1 MNTGKRI
8 VRNSLFG
15 IASQAVGGVLFFLVA
30 LLIARYLGPD
40 RFGAF
45 SFVFAYVSVIQM
57 LADFGLSN
65 ILIREIARDR
75 RKVDEI
81 LGAVVPLVTLIAL
94 GAYGVIFISVPFL
107 SVSPEAAQAI
117 YIMGAMVLVTFPSA
131 VYGAVNRA
139 FEEMGFNAFCTVL
152 QRLILLIAVM
162 LALYLEAGLGGF
174 ALCYLAEW
182 IFQWAFF
189 RVLIRVRY
197 SHYHWRFDP
206 AYWRYLVREGLPVGA
221 SIVLRRVSW
230 YVDTFILM
238 ALSTVSSVGLFS
250 AAYRVVKM
258 VNVIPF
264 TLSMPLYP
272 VLSRLGVESSEKTI
286 SLYNRAQKIFLLIG
300 LPVSFWVILLGPQI
314 ILLLFGEGYLAAG
327 TTLRLMGLV
336 ALLLFLN
343 SLYVYLFSALGRQ
356 KLYMLTIGISVSI
369 NILLDLLL
377 IPMLDILGAALGTLS
392 AELVLY
398 FAGYL
403 QLTRLGR
410 VTPFFQLLMKPLL
423 TTLLASGVLLWPLF
437 SPSWLSLILGSLGY
451 GVLFLLLAFAV
462 KALTEDE
469 LNTLR
474 AMFQRKGKARANDTQ
489 TVSSAS

>member
-1 MNTGKRI
+1 

-15 IASQAVGGVLFFLVA
+15 IAGQAVGGVLFFLVA

-45 SFVFAYVSVIQM
+45 SFVFAYVSVFQM

-75 RKVDEI
+75 QKVDEI
-81 LGAVVPLVTLIAL
+81 LGAVVPLVTLIAFA
-94 GAYGVIFISVPFL
+94 AYGLIALSVQFL
-107 SVSPEAAQAI
+107 SLSAEAAKAM

-152 QRLILLIAVM
+152 QHLILLIAVL
-162 LALYLEAGLGGF
+162 LAIYLEAGLDGF
-174 ALCYLAEW
+174 AFCYLAEW
-182 IFQWAFF
+182 FFQWAFF

-206 AYWRYLVREGLPVGA
+206 DYWHYLVREGLPVGA
-221 SIVLRRVSW
+221 GIVLRRVSW

-238 ALSTVSSVGLFS
+238 ALSSTSSVGLFN

-264 TLSMPLYP
+264 TLAMPLYP
-272 VLSRLGVESSEKTI
+272 VLSRLGIESSEKTF
-286 SLYNRAQKIFLLIG
+286 SLYNHAQKIFLLIG
-300 LPVSFWVILLGPQI
+300 LPVCFWIILLGPQI

-327 TTLRLMGLV
+327 TALRLMGLV

-343 SLYVYLFSALGRQ
+343 SLYVYLFSALGKQ
-356 KLYMLTIGISVSI
+356 KWYMISIGISVLI
-369 NILLDLLL
+369 NILLDFLL
-377 IPMLDILGAALGTLS
+377 IPKLDILGAALGTLS
-392 AELVLY
+392 AEIVLY

-403 QLTRLGR
+403 QLARLGR
-410 VTPFFQLLMKPLL
+410 VKPFFQLLMKPFLAS
-423 TTLLASGVLLWPLF
+423 LLAGGVLLWPLL
-437 SPSWLSLILGSLGY
+437 SPSWLSLILGSMGY
-451 GVLFLLLAFAV
+451 GLLFLLLAFAFR
-462 KALTEDE
+462 ALTQDE
-469 LNTLR
+469 LNILR
-474 AMFQRKGKARANDTQ
+474 ATLPGRGKAQADDTQ
-489 TVSSAS
+489 TVRSAS